1 MQHNM
6 HISMQTHHSDS
17 FSTRH
22 SIARLYLTSCQ
33 YTTCIML
40 SQKTN
45 KKLRE
50 VEEREEKERERAW
63 AAVKTRELCA
73 GGTNCARCI
82 FAGGHDCG

>member
-1 MQHNM
+1 
-6 HISMQTHHSDS
+6 
-17 FSTRH
+17 
-22 SIARLYLTSCQ
+22 
-33 YTTCIML
+33 ML

-50 VEEREEKERERAW
+50 VEEREGKERERAW